1 MSDNDAPT
9 CKEGDVI
16 EQFRGKNISASQ
28 TPYMGQWMAHW
39 MQPCKSSSSKDCQLH
54 SDALA
59 DNILH
64 KFEGH
69 DSSELDRLK
78 SKEFKFVRVDMNQ
91 RYSFVDKGKSNLAA
105 EDDPSSY
112 DIRSGEPCV
121 DREKF
126 KIKENFSMRRNVEP
140 INDGRTFCKK
150 LSAQQLTESSI
161 KWKKIGSYCCHSL
174 DVSES
179 NFEHLPMLDINRE
192 IETMLASK
200 EKSAYGAVSVKMVKE
215 NLSLCES
222 IGTSSLV
229 ELAPGS
235 CLAARKI
242 TDDAEKMMTTYEG
255 FLPDSAVG
263 MDGASS
269 PVIHG
274 CKYQKENMIACI
286 FSSGL
291 TNVDPHNK
299 LTCVQH
305 NLCSCSSSSKSRTT
319 ETKGKIYSIS
329 KGFRNSWTSLKG
341 GSNHVLSESSPTDFL
356 YSFSTEGHGSE
367 VKADSSSWLLLD
379 QRRLGKPDGSD
390 INHLPCQMPKC
401 SIHDMS
407 LTESCQNLK
416 SVEIGER
423 FHKFSSTV
431 KYLLVTDKM
440 GKDQCLRERTMGDS
454 PFTQVN
460 GNTLSKTVTIPTELS
475 CGKKEKSAVR
485 LENFV
490 SDEDRDD
497 RNDSGV
503 HLMGEHNEFSTKV
516 DTISTHPLHGSS
528 SLPGE
533 SISSP
538 QKATAYS
545 NLRNSKTTSAS
556 SAREVSI
563 RNAEIGMAKR
573 EEHLASIDEVTHA
586 SHTEASVSSTESLA
600 ADHIVKVPDVSSS
613 SLLADHTSGSE
624 TCSRWIKRLRGNHS
638 ESLSLCTKRFKKGE
652 DSIEIQQS
660 SSRIQ
665 NHNPLS
671 SGSLGFMKEHDNSE
685 NVLPCGDSDESLQ
698 LWIRRWCRNDHE
710 VSQTLSTPSVPLA
723 LQPEKLGVPHEKF
736 EGKMSASIGAMALMG
751 RAMNKYTPC
760 RFRREEASLVW
771 NTEE

>member
-9 CKEGDVI
+9 CKE
-16 EQFRGKNISASQ
+16 
-28 TPYMGQWMAHW
+28 
-39 MQPCKSSSSKDCQLH
+39 
-54 SDALA
+54 

-64 KFEGH
+64 KFKGR

-78 SKEFKFVRVDMNQ
+78 SEEFNEFKFVSVDMNQ
-91 RYSFVDKGKSNLAA
+91 RYSFVDKGKSNSAA
-105 EDDPSSY
+105 EDDPLSY

-121 DREKF
+121 DREKC

-140 INDGRTFCKK
+140 INDGRTFSKK
-150 LSAQQLTESSI
+150 VSTQQLTESSI
-161 KWKKIGSYCCHSL
+161 KWKNSGSYCCHSL

-179 NFEHLPMLDINRE
+179 NFEHLPMLDINRK

-200 EKSAYGAVSVKMVKE
+200 EKSAYGAMSVKMVKE

-255 FLPDSAVG
+255 VLPDNADG

-274 CKYQKENMIACI
+274 CKYQKTNMVACI

-291 TNVDPHNK
+291 TNVDPNNK

-305 NLCSCSSSSKSRTT
+305 NLCSCCSSSKSGTT

-329 KGFRNSWTSLKG
+329 KDFRNSLTNLKG

-379 QRRLGKPDGSD
+379 QRRLDKLDGSD
-390 INHLPCQMPKC
+390 VNHLPWQMPKC
-401 SIHDMS
+401 SIHDTS

-454 PFTQVN
+454 AFTQVN

-475 CGKKEKSAVR
+475 CGKKEKSTMR

-490 SDEDRDD
+490 SDEDRND
-497 RNDSGV
+497 RNDSGA
-503 HLMGEHNEFSTKV
+503 HLIGAHNEFSTKV
-516 DTISTHPLHGSS
+516 DTISNHPLHGSS
-528 SLPGE
+528 SLLGE

-556 SAREVSI
+556 SAREVAI
-563 RNAEIGMAKR
+563 RNAEIGMAER
-573 EEHLASIDEVTHA
+573 EEHLASIDEATHA

-600 ADHIVKVPDVSSS
+600 ADHIVSHVKVSDVSSS
-613 SLLADHTSGSE
+613 SHLADHTSGSE
-624 TCSRWIKRLRGNHS
+624 TCSRWIKRLRSNHS
-638 ESLSLCTKRFKKGE
+638 ESLSPCTKRFKKGD
-652 DSIEIQQS
+652 DSSSEIQQT

-671 SGSLGFMKEHDNSE
+671 SGSLGFMKAATLSE
-685 NVLPCGDSDESLQ
+685 NALPSGDSDESLQ
-698 LWIRRWCRNDHE
+698 WWIRRWCRNDPE
-710 VSQTLSTPSVPLA
+710 VYQTTSRPSVPLTF
-723 LQPEKLGVPHEKF
+723 QPEKLSVPLEKF

-751 RAMNKYTPC
+751 RAMNNYTPC
-760 RFRREEASLVW
+760 RFRREEGSLVW